1 MINHMAMHIKAARV
15 NAQLTQG
22 DVCDALRRRGFSTA
36 KSTLIS
42 WESETTF
49 PPVPIFKALCE
60 IYGCNMNDIFVPET
74 LT

>member
-1 MINHMAMHIKAARV
+1 MAMHIKAARV
-15 NAQLTQG
+15 NALMTQAE
-22 DVCDALRRRGFSTA
+22 VCEKLRDRGFTTA
-36 KSTLIS
+36 KSTLVS

-60 IYGCNMNDIFVPET
+60 IYGCDMNDIFVPET

>member
-1 MINHMAMHIKAARV
+1 MCMAMHIKAARV

-22 DVCDALRRRGFSTA
+22 DVCEELKRRGFSTA
-36 KSTLIS
+36 KSTLVS

-60 IYGCNMNDIFVPET
+60 IYGCNMNDIFVPEI